1 MISIFGV
8 WRSTRANYK
17 SWKFSNPI
25 ISQILKL
32 GFLAFDVEYFKIRIS
47 HFVKKNTA
55 RRGNCFETKFSCQN
69 NRIYVAKLQP
79 YNIFDSLFCFLSYWI
94 IDGSMN
100 C

>member
-47 HFVKKNTA
+47 HFFKKILQGGEIA
-55 RRGNCFETKFSCQN
+55 SKQN
-69 NRIYVAKLQP
+69 SAAKTIEFTSQS
-79 YNIFDSLFCFLSYWI
+79 YSLKTFLI
-94 IDGSMN
+94 RFFVF
-100 C
+100 